1 MERSRS
7 VEEGQDTRTGIS
19 LTVHLDHGVGD
30 LDLVERH
37 GRPGSPQGPGESG
50 GWHWTGL
57 VGVLGRRRRRKEQG
71 INGGVG
77 GF

>member
-37 GRPGSPQGPGESG
+37 GRPGSRKGPGEG
-50 GWHWTGL
+50 GGERDSRRL
-57 VGVLGRRRRRKEQG
+57 VLDG
-71 INGGVG
+71 IGGCVG
-77 GF
+77 GEKR